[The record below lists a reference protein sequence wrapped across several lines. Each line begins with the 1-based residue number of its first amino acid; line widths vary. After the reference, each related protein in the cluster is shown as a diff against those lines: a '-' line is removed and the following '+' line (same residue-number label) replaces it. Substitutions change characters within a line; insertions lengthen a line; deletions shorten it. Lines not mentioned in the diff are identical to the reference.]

1 MPNGPRFLSK
11 MATALSLAR
20 EAQRWTDAADQLLPR
35 LRIFFVERC
44 GADDRGDF
52 WKISGGFHGYSRRT
66 PEMHGK
72 IIGYSWDTMKLHK
85 VFLRVSYAGS

>member
-1 MPNGPRFLSK
+1 

-52 WKISGGFHGYSRRT
+52 WKISGGFHWLFKEDS
-66 PEMHGK
+66 
-72 IIGYSWDTMKLHK
+72 
-85 VFLRVSYAGS
+85 